1 MMALSF
7 RDSQCHLQNKKME
20 YLPIFIDL
28 KQQDCLVVGGGEV
41 AARKA
46 GLLLKAQ
53 AKVTVVAPKLS
64 ATTQKMLD
72 TGEIS
77 WLPAEFEQSQI
88 DQQRL
93 VIAATDDE
101 TINAAVHQAA
111 QAKNILVNVADSPDK
126 CDFILA
132 SILDRSPII
141 VAVSSGGDSPVLA
154 RNLRAR
160 LETLI
165 PPAYSKLGQ
174 LVGRYRDAVKT
185 KFDRI
190 SQRRR
195 FWESVLEGPVAD
207 HMLAGREELAEKTL
221 LDKLADPDSD
231 NLERGEVYLVGA
243 GPGDPD
249 LLTFKALRL
258 MQQADVVFYDRLV
271 SKEVLALV
279 RKEAELIYV
288 GKQRAWHAVRQEEI
302 NSLLLEHAKQGKR
315 VLRLKGGDPFIFG
328 RGGEEIETLADE
340 KIPFQVVPGI
350 TAASGCASY
359 AGIPLTHRDYAQSC
373 VFVTGQLKQ
382 GELDLNWEAL
392 VQPRQTVVVY
402 MGLAGLPE
410 LSRQL
415 QAHGMPADKPAALV
429 QQGTTENQKVW
440 VSAIDELPALAEKE
454 QPVAPTLVIIG
465 EVTKLHNTLSW
476 FQAG

>member
-1 MMALSF
+1 MDF
-7 RDSQCHLQNKKME
+7 
-20 YLPIFIDL
+20 LPIFLDL
-28 KQQDCLVVGGGEV
+28 KQQPCLVVGGGDI

-46 GLLLKAQ
+46 GLLIKAQ
-53 AKVTVVAPKLS
+53 ATVTIVAPALS
-64 ATTQKMLD
+64 ASTQKLVD
-72 TGEIS
+72 NQQVH
-77 WLPAEFEQSQI
+77 WLEARFDASQLS
-88 DQQRL
+88 QERL
-93 VIAATDDE
+93 VIAATDDASVNE
-101 TINAAVHQAA
+101 AVYEAAKAR
-111 QAKNILVNVADSPDK
+111 NILVNVADSPDH

-132 SILDRSPII
+132 SILDRSPIV

-165 PPAYSKLGQ
+165 PPSYSKLGD
-174 LVGRYRDAVKT
+174 LVGRYRDKVKQ
-185 KFDRI
+185 KFENV

-207 HMLAGREELAEKTL
+207 HIMAGREALAEKTL
-221 LDKLADPDSD
+221 LEKLQDPDNKD
-231 NLERGEVYLVGA
+231 LGRGEVYLVGA

-271 SKEVLALV
+271 SKEILALV

-302 NSLLLEHAKQGKR
+302 NELLLQHAKQGKR

-415 QAHGMPADKPAALV
+415 QAHGMAADKPAALV

-440 VSAIDELPALAEKE
+440 ISTIDELPVIAERE

-465 EVTKLHNTLSW
+465 EVTRLHNTLAW
-476 FQAG
+476 FRSG

>member
-1 MMALSF
+1 MDF
-7 RDSQCHLQNKKME
+7 
-20 YLPIFIDL
+20 LPIFLDL
-28 KQQDCLVVGGGEV
+28 KQQPCLVVGGGDI

-46 GLLLKAQ
+46 GVLLKAQ
-53 AKVTVVAPKLS
+53 ADVTIIAPSLS
-64 ATTQKMLD
+64 VTTQKLVN
-72 TGEIS
+72 EHQVN
-77 WLPAEFEQSQI
+77 WLEAKFDPSQLG
-88 DQQRL
+88 QERL

-101 TINAAVHQAA
+101 AVNAAVYAA
-111 QAKNILVNVADSPDK
+111 AKARNILVNVADSPDH

-132 SILDRSPII
+132 SILDRSPIV

-165 PPAYSKLGQ
+165 PPSYSKLGD
-174 LVGRYRDAVKT
+174 LVGRYRNAVKQ
-185 KFDRI
+185 KFENV

-207 HMLAGREELAEKTL
+207 HMMAGRDELAEKTL
-221 LDKLADPDSD
+221 LEKLQDPDNKDLS
-231 NLERGEVYLVGA
+231 RGEVYLVGA

-271 SKEVLALV
+271 SKEILALV

-302 NSLLLEHAKQGKR
+302 NDLLLQHAQQGKR

-373 VFVTGQLKQ
+373 VFVTGQLKH
-382 GELDLNWEAL
+382 GELDLNWETL

-415 QAHGMPADKPAALV
+415 QAHGMAADKPAALV

-440 VSAIDELPALAEKE
+440 ISTIDELPALAERE

-465 EVTKLHNTLSW
+465 EVTRLHTTLSW
-476 FQAG
+476 FRSG

>member
-1 MMALSF
+1 
-7 RDSQCHLQNKKME
+7 ME
-20 YLPIFIDL
+20 HLPIFVDL
-28 KQQDCLVVGGGEV
+28 KQRDCLVVGGGDI

-53 AKVTVVAPKLS
+53 ARVTVVAPAIS
-64 ATTQKMLD
+64 ATMQQLVDEKQLTWLESRFD
-72 TGEIS
+72 THHVNS
-77 WLPAEFEQSQI
+77 
-88 DQQRL
+88 QRL

-101 TINAAVHQAA
+101 AVNDAVHAA
-111 QAKNILVNVADSPDK
+111 ATAKNILTNVADNPDK

-132 SILDRSPII
+132 SILDRSPIV
-141 VAVSSGGDSPVLA
+141 VAVSSGGGSPVLA

-165 PPAYSKLGQ
+165 PPGYSKLGE
-174 LVGRYRDAVKT
+174 LVSRYREAVKQ
-185 KFDRI
+185 KFGKMA
-190 SQRRR
+190 QRRR

-207 HMLAGREELAEKTL
+207 HMLAGREQLAESTL
-221 LDKLADPDSD
+221 MQKLADPENDTIG
-231 NLERGEVYLVGA
+231 RGEVYLVGA

-302 NSLLLEHAKQGKR
+302 NQLLLEYAQQGKR

-328 RGGEEIETLADE
+328 RGGEEIDTLADE

-382 GELDLNWEAL
+382 GELDLNWESL

-402 MGLAGLPE
+402 MGLAGLSE

-415 QAHGMPADKPAALV
+415 QAHGMAADKPAALV

-440 VSAIDELPALAEKE
+440 VSTINELPAIAEREK
-454 QPVAPTLVIIG
+454 PVAPTLVIIG
-465 EVTKLHNTLSW
+465 EVTRLHNTLAW
-476 FQAG
+476 FKSG

>member
-1 MMALSF
+1 M
-7 RDSQCHLQNKKME
+7 D

-28 KQQDCLVVGGGEV
+28 KQQDCLVVGGGDI

-53 AKVTVVAPKLS
+53 AKVTLVAPELAATARQLVENGDVQWLEARFEPSQLS
-64 ATTQKMLD
+64 N
-72 TGEIS
+72 
-77 WLPAEFEQSQI
+77 
-88 DQQRL
+88 QRL
-93 VIAATDDE
+93 VIAATDDDAVNVTVYE
-101 TINAAVHQAA
+101 TAK
-111 QAKNILVNVADSPDK
+111 AKNILINVADSPDH

-132 SILDRSPII
+132 SILDRSPIVI
-141 VAVSSGGDSPVLA
+141 AVSSGGDSPVLA

-165 PPAYSKLGQ
+165 PPGYSKLGQ
-174 LVGRYRDAVKT
+174 LVGRYREAVKQ
-185 KFDRI
+185 KFSQI

-221 LDKLADPDSD
+221 LEKLADPDNED
-231 NLERGEVYLVGA
+231 LARGEVYLVGA

-302 NSLLLEHAKQGKR
+302 NKLLLEHAKQGKR

-373 VFVTGQLKQ
+373 VFVTGQLKE
-382 GELDLNWEAL
+382 GELALNWETL

-415 QAHGMPADKPAALV
+415 QAHGMSSDMPAALV
-429 QQGTTENQKVW
+429 QQGTTDNQKVW
-440 VSAIDELPALAEKE
+440 ISTVSALPDLAEQE

-465 EVTKLHNTLSW
+465 EVTRLHESLAW
-476 FQAG
+476 FKSGL

>member
-1 MMALSF
+1 
-7 RDSQCHLQNKKME
+7 ME

-28 KQQDCLVVGGGEV
+28 KQQDCLVVGGGDI

-46 GLLLKAQ
+46 SLLIKAQ
-53 AKVTVVAPKLS
+53 AKVTVVAPALS
-64 ATTQKMLD
+64 STTQTMVEK
-72 TGEIS
+72 GELS
-77 WLPAEFEQSQI
+77 WIESNFDEAFIKQP
-88 DQQRL
+88 RL
-93 VIAATDDE
+93 IIAATDDE
-101 TINAAVHQAA
+101 SVNTVVYEAAKAR
-111 QAKNILVNVADSPDK
+111 NILVNVADSPEQ

-132 SILDRSPII
+132 SILDRSPIVI
-141 VAVSSGGDSPVLA
+141 AVSSGGDSPVLA

-165 PPAYSKLGQ
+165 PPSYSKLGQ
-174 LVGRYRDAVKT
+174 LMGKYRETVKQQ
-185 KFDRI
+185 FSRL

-195 FWESVLEGPVAD
+195 FWESVLEGPVTD
-207 HMLAGREELAEKTL
+207 HMLAGRDELAEQTL
-221 LDKLADPDSD
+221 LQQLHNPS
-231 NLERGEVYLVGA
+231 NEELRQGEVYLVGA

-279 RKEAELIYV
+279 RKEAELVYV

-350 TAASGCASY
+350 TAASGCSSY
-359 AGIPLTHRDYAQSC
+359 AGIPLTHREYAQSC
-373 VFVTGQLKQ
+373 VFVTGQLKH
-382 GELDLNWEAL
+382 GELDLNWQAL

-410 LSRQL
+410 LCRQL
-415 QAHGMPADKPAALV
+415 QAHGMAADKPAALV

-440 VSAIDELPALAEKE
+440 LSTISELPALAERE

-465 EVTKLHNTLSW
+465 EVTRLHNTLSW
-476 FQAG
+476 FKTTQ

>member
-1 MMALSF
+1 MDF
-7 RDSQCHLQNKKME
+7 
-20 YLPIFIDL
+20 LPIFLDL
-28 KQQDCLVVGGGEV
+28 KQQPCLVVGGGEI

-46 GLLLKAQ
+46 GLLVEAQ
-53 AKVTVVAPKLS
+53 ATVTIVAPALS
-64 ATTQKMLD
+64 ASTQKLVD
-72 TGEIS
+72 NQQVH
-77 WLPAEFEQSQI
+77 WLEARFDASQLS
-88 DQQRL
+88 QERL
-93 VIAATDDE
+93 VIAATDDASVNE
-101 TINAAVHQAA
+101 AVYEAAKAR
-111 QAKNILVNVADSPDK
+111 NILVNVADSPDH

-132 SILDRSPII
+132 SILDRSPIV

-165 PPAYSKLGQ
+165 PPSYSKLGD
-174 LVGRYRDAVKT
+174 LVGRYRDKVKQ
-185 KFDRI
+185 KFENV

-207 HMLAGREELAEKTL
+207 HIMAGREALAEKTL
-221 LDKLADPDSD
+221 LEKLQDPDNKD
-231 NLERGEVYLVGA
+231 LGRGEVYLVGA

-271 SKEVLALV
+271 SKEILALV

-302 NSLLLEHAKQGKR
+302 NDLLLQHAKQGKR

-415 QAHGMPADKPAALV
+415 QAHGMAADKPAALV

-440 VSAIDELPALAEKE
+440 ISTINELPVIAERE

-465 EVTKLHNTLSW
+465 EVTRLHNTLAW
-476 FQAG
+476 FRSG

>member
-1 MMALSF
+1 M
-7 RDSQCHLQNKKME
+7 
-20 YLPIFIDL
+20 
-28 KQQDCLVVGGGEV
+28 VGGGDI

-53 AKVTVVAPKLS
+53 AKVTIVAPQIS
-64 ATTQKMLD
+64 ATTRQLVD
-72 TGEIS
+72 NGQVDWIEAGFNAAQLNS
-77 WLPAEFEQSQI
+77 
-88 DQQRL
+88 QRL

-101 TINAAVHQAA
+101 TVNDAVHSAA
-111 QAKNILVNVADSPDK
+111 SAKNILTNVADNPEK

-132 SILDRSPII
+132 SILDRSPIV

-165 PPAYSKLGQ
+165 PPGYSKLGQ
-174 LVGRYRDAVKT
+174 LVGRYRDAVKQ
-185 KFDRI
+185 KFSQV

-207 HMLAGREELAEKTL
+207 HMLAGREQLAEKTL
-221 LDKLADPDSD
+221 MEKISDPDNAD
-231 NLERGEVYLVGA
+231 IGRGEVYLVGA

-279 RKEAELIYV
+279 RKEAELVYV

-302 NSLLLEHAKQGKR
+302 NQLLLEHAQQGKR

-328 RGGEEIETLADE
+328 RGGEEIDTLAEE

-382 GELDLNWEAL
+382 GELDLNWESL

-415 QAHGMPADKPAALV
+415 QAHGMAADKPAALV
-429 QQGTTENQKVW
+429 QQGTTDNQKVW
-440 VSAIDELPALAEKE
+440 ISTIDGLPALAEREK
-454 QPVAPTLVIIG
+454 PVAPTLVIIG
-465 EVTKLHNTLSW
+465 EVTKMHDTLAW
-476 FQAG
+476 FKSG

>member
-1 MMALSF
+1 MDF
-7 RDSQCHLQNKKME
+7 
-20 YLPIFIDL
+20 LPIFLDL
-28 KQQDCLVVGGGEV
+28 KQQSCLVVGGGDI

-53 AKVTVVAPKLS
+53 ADVTIVAPKLS
-64 ATTQKMLD
+64 SSTQKLV
-72 TGEIS
+72 TS
-77 WLPAEFEQSQI
+77 QRVHWLEDRFDPSQLG
-88 DQQRL
+88 QERL

-101 TINAAVHQAA
+101 KVNAAVYEAA
-111 QAKNILVNVADSPDK
+111 KARNILVNVADSPDH

-132 SILDRSPII
+132 SILDRSPIV

-165 PPAYSKLGQ
+165 PPSYSKLGD
-174 LVGRYRDAVKT
+174 LVGRYRDKVKQ
-185 KFDRI
+185 KFENV

-207 HMLAGREELAEKTL
+207 HMMAGREELAEKTL
-221 LDKLADPDSD
+221 LEKLQDPDNKD
-231 NLERGEVYLVGA
+231 LGRGEVYLVGA

-271 SKEVLALV
+271 SKEILALV

-302 NSLLLEHAKQGKR
+302 NDLLLQHAKQGKR

-382 GELDLNWEAL
+382 GELDLNWESL

-440 VSAIDELPALAEKE
+440 ISTIDELPAIAGCE

-465 EVTKLHNTLSW
+465 EVTRLHKTLAW
-476 FQAG
+476 FKGG

>member
-1 MMALSF
+1 
-7 RDSQCHLQNKKME
+7 ME
-20 YLPIFIDL
+20 HLPIFVDL
-28 KQQDCLVVGGGEV
+28 KQRDCLVVGGGDI

-53 AKVTVVAPKLS
+53 ARVTVVAPAIS
-64 ATTQKMLD
+64 ATMQQLVDEKQLTWLESRFDTQHVN
-72 TGEIS
+72 S
-77 WLPAEFEQSQI
+77 
-88 DQQRL
+88 QRL

-101 TINAAVHQAA
+101 AVNDAVHAA
-111 QAKNILVNVADSPDK
+111 ATAKNILTNVADNPDK

-132 SILDRSPII
+132 SILDRSPIV
-141 VAVSSGGDSPVLA
+141 VAVSSGGGSPVLA

-165 PPAYSKLGQ
+165 PPGYSKLGE
-174 LVGRYRDAVKT
+174 LVARYREAVKQ
-185 KFDRI
+185 KFGKMA
-190 SQRRR
+190 QRRR

-207 HMLAGREELAEKTL
+207 HMLAGREQLAESTL
-221 LDKLADPDSD
+221 MQKLADPE
-231 NLERGEVYLVGA
+231 NETIGRGEVYLVGA

-302 NSLLLEHAKQGKR
+302 NQLLLEYAQQGKR

-328 RGGEEIETLADE
+328 RGGEEIDTLADE

-382 GELDLNWEAL
+382 GELDLNWESL

-402 MGLAGLPE
+402 MGLAGLSE

-415 QAHGMPADKPAALV
+415 QAHGMAADKPAALV

-440 VSAIDELPALAEKE
+440 VSTINELPAIAEREK
-454 QPVAPTLVIIG
+454 PVAPTLVIIG
-465 EVTKLHNTLSW
+465 EVTRLHNTLAW
-476 FQAG
+476 FKSG